1 MVEVRLRPSAE
12 KDFVDIG
19 TYTREEWSEAQA
31 QRYLQKLLETI
42 RQIGEWPLAG
52 RKLREVRT
60 GYHCRRSGSHLIFYI
75 VKLDGPVEIVRI
87 LHEKVDIRRQL
98 DEQQ

>member
-12 KDFVDIG
+12 KDFIDIG
-19 TYTREEWSEAQA
+19 TY
-31 QRYLQKLLETI
+31 
-42 RQIGEWPLAG
+42 QIGEWPLAE
-52 RKLREVRT
+52 RKLREVRA

-75 VKLDGPVEIVRI
+75 VKLDGQVEIVRI
-87 LHEKVDIRRQL
+87 LHEKVDIRRHL